1 LNDPRAH
8 ALEGKGENSM
18 SNPDPTKPT
27 PNDEKFK
34 PQNVQDP
41 LKSTAKVDQG
51 RGQPGDTGGNDI
63 ERGSSGVTKKTPSA

>member
-1 LNDPRAH
+1 
-8 ALEGKGENSM
+8 M

-41 LKSTAKVDQG
+41 LKSTAKVD
-51 RGQPGDTGGNDI
+51 
-63 ERGSSGVTKKTPSA
+63 

>member
-1 LNDPRAH
+1 
-8 ALEGKGENSM
+8 M

-41 LKSTAKVDQG
+41 VSPVEPPSANANKPA
-51 RGQPGDTGGNDI
+51 DTGGQDLP
-63 ERGSSGVTKKTPSA
+63 RGSQSEVGRKSRNRS

>member
-1 LNDPRAH
+1 
-8 ALEGKGENSM
+8 M

-51 RGQPGDTGGNDI
+51 RGQPGDTGGNDF
-63 ERGSSGVTKKTPSA
+63 EQGSSGVTKKTPSA

>member
-1 LNDPRAH
+1 
-8 ALEGKGENSM
+8 M

-41 LKSTAKVDQG
+41 VSTVEPPTVDADK
-51 RGQPGDTGGNDI
+51 PADTGGQDI
-63 ERGSSGVTKKTPSA
+63 PRGSEPEVSRQG

>member
-1 LNDPRAH
+1 
-8 ALEGKGENSM
+8 M

-41 LKSTAKVDQG
+41 QMDQAPTDK
-51 RGQPGDTGGNDI
+51 RGAPGDTEGYDI
-63 ERGSSGVTKKTPSA
+63 EQGSSGVTKSTPNA

>member
-1 LNDPRAH
+1 
-8 ALEGKGENSM
+8 M

-41 LKSTAKVDQG
+41 LKSRAPTEK
-51 RGQPGDTGGNDI
+51 RGAPGDTEGYDI
-63 ERGSSGVTKKTPSA
+63 EQGSSGVTKSTPGA